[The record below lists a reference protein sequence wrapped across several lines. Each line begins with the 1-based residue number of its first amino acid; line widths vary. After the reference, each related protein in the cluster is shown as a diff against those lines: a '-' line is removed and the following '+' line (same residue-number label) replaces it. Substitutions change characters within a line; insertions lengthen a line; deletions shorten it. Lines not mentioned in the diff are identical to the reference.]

1 MKSNKVNKSCAH
13 KGSFLDTIFL
23 FSSIYIEKTK
33 TKFILF
39 FQPCIKK
46 TNNIHLSLRHICC
59 NILPVKPEKNVKF
72 VD

>member
-13 KGSFLDTIFL
+13 KASFLDTIFL

-39 FQPCIKK
+39 F
-46 TNNIHLSLRHICC
+46 
-59 NILPVKPEKNVKF
+59 
-72 VD
+72 